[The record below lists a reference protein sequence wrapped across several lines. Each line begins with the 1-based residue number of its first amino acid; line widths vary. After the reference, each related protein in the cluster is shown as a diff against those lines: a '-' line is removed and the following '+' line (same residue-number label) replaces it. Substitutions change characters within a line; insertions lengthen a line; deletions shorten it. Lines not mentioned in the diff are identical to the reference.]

1 MIGARRVGIARIV
14 VRPMAKKPKWLSEP
28 EEKDYAAAR
37 SYLSLLLPPDELSEA
52 VALLSKAPE
61 GVWRAKD
68 ILRSAKLP
76 LLKRKQSSEVAEKL
90 EHIASGTS
98 LSPILLIH
106 DGRERLEIADGYHR
120 TCAACLV
127 DEDSQI
133 PGRLAL
139 FGALA
144 SDQTRDP
151 IPLLLRATPARRAT
165 LARRARGGASKGPR
179 GD

>member
-1 MIGARRVGIARIV
+1 
-14 VRPMAKKPKWLSEP
+14 MAKKPKWLSEP

-37 SYLSLLLPPDELSEA
+37 SYLSLLLAPDELSEA
-52 VALLSKAPE
+52 VALLSKASE
-61 GVWRAKD
+61 GIWRAKD
-68 ILRSAKLP
+68 ILRAAQLP

-90 EHIASGTS
+90 EHIGNGTP

-127 DEDSQI
+127 DEDSQV

-144 SDQTRDP
+144 SHQTHDP
-151 IPLLLRATPARRAT
+151 AALLLRATPERRAT
-165 LARRARGGASKGPR
+165 QARRVRGGASESPR